1 MDASMDSLSI
11 EIESTTKDSAQAI
24 DLLIGRLD
32 KLRVSLQNVVK
43 ESGNFSQLKNDL
55 ESISKNV
62 STKTGTQKLSS
73 LGDYGSK
80 EQQLRQLGI
89 TGDLKDSSYAK
100 LTSTIKTTN
109 SELSKYVLNNNKVLT
124 VSEKTRNG
132 LKNVKVSLKEV
143 GDEANNASNKG
154 DKFGN
159 VFSSIGAKITG
170 TYLILRKVT
179 DKIAD
184 FIKESANYEE
194 ALNLFMVTMGDNA
207 QDAYKWVTKFS
218 NALYLDPSSVM
229 QYMGS
234 FNSLTKG
241 LGVGAENSYLMSRN
255 LTQLTYDLASFKNLD
270 FDTAFRK
277 LQSAMSGEIEPLRN
291 VGVALSQATLEQLAY
306 SLGIEK
312 SVKDMTEAEKAQLRY
327 IQIMKSS
334 TEWQTDMGRTLM
346 TPANALRVIKQQ
358 FILLARAVGNV
369 FIPILMAAIPYIMVI
384 TQALTSVAQKI
395 ANFFG
400 YQLQEVDYSRI
411 GTGLG
416 DIASGIGDVG
426 DEAGKSAKKLNTMLA
441 PFDELN
447 VVQQESKKNGA
458 GDDLGFG
465 GDLGVILPEYDA
477 LAGLSDKFKD
487 NMEGARKN
495 LKRLLPVIIAIGG
508 AFALWKL
515 SGPVSALLSFF
526 GIGAKLGGGS
536 SAFQATLPSWKT
548 LLKGMAELAVVITG
562 VVAFVEVLGLLT
574 RIPGFKKNITEGVDA
589 LVKTF
594 QGIGKIL
601 LPLGVLTAMMAGL
614 GALGGKGVAAIAI
627 GLADIAIVIAGLE
640 VLVTAVGLFTKI
652 PHVNELIEDGLKS
665 IQKVFTNL
673 SKLAGSFILFSA
685 ILVTLGATGGAGAAM
700 IGVGLLLFAEVIV
713 GLQVVL
719 AAIGGL
725 QQIPG
730 FSWIIGEGGKALTQ
744 IGSILGSFAG
754 SLITGFVGQVTSIL
768 PKIGED
774 LALFALNATPFFE
787 SLNNIDDSA
796 TKAVKN
802 LAEAILIL
810 TASNILEGLT
820 SWFAGKA
827 SLTEFGKEL
836 EEFAPH
842 FVNYSNTVKGI
853 DAGVVEASAKA
864 AKAIGKMAKEL
875 PNNGGILGAIM
886 GENDLATFGRML
898 PDFGKNLKRYSDNV
912 AGVNSEVI
920 TSSANAAQAIAEMS
934 KKLPNNGGVLG
945 KIMGE
950 NDLKNFGKMLPDFG
964 KHLREYS
971 DNVKGVDPAI
981 VEASANSAKAISK
994 LANGLPNQ
1002 GGVVSWFTGD
1012 NKLST
1017 FGKELSK
1024 FGEYVAHYYYNIQNV
1039 STDKM
1044 NSVTTAIKSLVSV
1057 LKDIK
1062 NSGLNSTM
1070 TSFAKSMANSVGDI
1084 NNFFSNAF
1092 PSWKAWNIGWDFGS
1106 TLGNAMKQAISQHIG
1121 STLTIT
1127 GKSKGAELAS
1137 FAVKM
1142 YANGGYPD
1150 EGDFFLANE
1159 SGPELIGRIGN
1170 KSAVANNDQITESIT
1185 NALMSALN
1193 SYDFG
1198 GNKGPTTIYIGN
1210 RKVYEGYGDYAN
1222 SETDRYGTNT
1232 IRI

>member
-1 MDASMDSLSI
+1 MDESMDQLSI
-11 EIESTTKDSAQAI
+11 EIESTTQDSVKAV
-24 DLLIGRLD
+24 DLLIQRLD

-43 ESGNFSQLKNDL
+43 ESGNFSQLKKDL
-55 ESISKNV
+55 ENISKDV
-62 STKTGTQKLSS
+62 STKTSTQKMSS
-73 LGDYGSK
+73 LGDLGSK

-124 VSEKTRNG
+124 VSEKTKNG
-132 LKNVKVSLKEV
+132 LKNVRVSLKEV
-143 GDEANNASNKG
+143 GDEANNASDKSN
-154 DKFGN
+154 KFGN

-179 DKIAD
+179 DKVAD

-358 FILLARAVGNV
+358 FILLARAIGNV
-369 FIPILMAAIPYIMVI
+369 FIPILMAAVPYIMVI
-384 TQALTSVAQKI
+384 TQALTKLAQKI

-400 YQLQEVDYSRI
+400 YQLQDIDYSRI
-411 GTGLG
+411 GSGLG

-477 LAGLSDKFKD
+477 LAGLTDKFKN
-487 NMEGARKN
+487 NMEDARKN
-495 LKRLLPVIIAIGG
+495 LKKLLPVIIAIGG
-508 AFALWKL
+508 AFALWKI
-515 SGPVSALLSFF
+515 SGPVSSLLGFF
-526 GIGAKLGGGS
+526 GIGTKIGGGTS
-536 SAFQATLPSWKT
+536 GFQAALPSWKT
-548 LLKGMAELAVVITG
+548 LLKGMAELAVVIGG
-562 VVAFVEVLGLLT
+562 VVLFVEALGLLT
-574 RIPGFKKNITEGVDA
+574 RIPGFKKNITEGVDV

-601 LPLGVLTAMMAGL
+601 IPLAVMTALMAGL

-640 VLVTAVGLFTKI
+640 ILVTAIGLFTKI
-652 PHVNELIEDGLKS
+652 PHVNELIDDGLKS
-665 IQKVFTNL
+665 IKKVFTNL
-673 SKLAGSFILFSA
+673 SDLAGSFIVFA
-685 ILVTLGATGGAGAAM
+685 IILTSLGATGGAGAAM

-744 IGSILGSFAG
+744 IGNILGSFAG
-754 SLITGFVGQVTSIL
+754 SIITGFAGQITSIL

-774 LALFALNATPFFE
+774 LAGFGINATPFFDA
-787 SLNNIDDSA
+787 LNNVDESS

-810 TASNILEGLT
+810 TAADILEGLT
-820 SWFAGKA
+820 SWFTGKT
-827 SLTEFGKEL
+827 SLTDFGKEL
-836 EEFAPH
+836 EAFAPH
-842 FVNYSNTVKGI
+842 FVKYSNTVKGI

-875 PNNGGILGAIM
+875 PNNGGVLGLIM
-886 GENDLATFGRML
+886 GENDLATFGKML
-898 PDFGKNLKRYSDNV
+898 PEFGKNLKKYSDNV
-912 AGVNSEVI
+912 AGINSDIV
-920 TSSANAAQAIAEMS
+920 TSSANAAKAIAELS
-934 KKLPNNGGVLG
+934 TKLPNNGGLLG
-945 KIMGE
+945 VIMGE
-950 NDLKNFGKMLPDFG
+950 NDLKKFGEMLPSFGKNL
-964 KHLREYS
+964 KKYS
-971 DNVKGVDPAI
+971 DNVKDVDPKI

-1024 FGEYVAHYYYNIQNV
+1024 FGEYMSDYYNSISQI
-1039 STDKM
+1039 STNKM
-1044 NSVTTAIKSLVSV
+1044 NDVTASIKSLVSV

-1062 NSGLNSTM
+1062 NNSLNSTM
-1070 TSFAKSMANSVGDI
+1070 SAFAKSMANSVGDI
-1084 NNFFSNAF
+1084 ATFFAQAF
-1092 PSWKAWNIGWDFGS
+1092 PTWKAWDIGWNFGA
-1106 TLGNAMKQAISQHIG
+1106 TLGNAIKQSISAHIG
-1121 STLTIT
+1121 STLSIS
-1127 GKSKGAELAS
+1127 GKSKGGSLAEYSIRL
-1137 FAVKM
+1137 
-1142 YANGGYPD
+1142 YANGGYP
-1150 EGDFFLANE
+1150 EQGEFFFANE
-1159 SGPELIGRIGN
+1159 QGPEMIGRIGN

-1185 NALMSALN
+1185 NALLTALN
-1193 SYDFG
+1193 NYDFG
-1198 GNKGPTTIYIGN
+1198 GSKGPTTIYIGN
-1210 RKVYEGYGDYAN
+1210 KKVYEGYGDYVN
-1222 SETDRYGTNT
+1222 SENDRYGTNT